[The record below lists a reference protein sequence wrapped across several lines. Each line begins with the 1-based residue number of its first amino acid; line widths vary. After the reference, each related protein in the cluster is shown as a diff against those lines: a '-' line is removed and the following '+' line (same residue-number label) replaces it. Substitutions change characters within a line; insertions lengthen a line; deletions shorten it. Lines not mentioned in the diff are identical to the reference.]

1 MTSSPFT
8 IHNLPYGIVSTEH
21 NPRPYQ
27 AIAYQDFAI
36 DVGILETHGVFDD
49 IPDYRSGVLN
59 KVSDGKRPY
68 LPSQPP
74 YGT

>member
-1 MTSSPFT
+1 MTPTPFT
-8 IHNLPYGIVSTEH
+8 IHNLPYGIVSTED

-27 AIAYQDFAI
+27 AIAYKEFAI

-59 KVSDGKRPY
+59 KVSDQNCSY
-68 LPSQPP
+68 LPCP
-74 YGT
+74 TTT